1 MYLNNMKLSMNI
13 NQIPKGKVLQI
24 ETWREKGKLM
34 ENSSLDEFKKT
45 KPDSIMFYIDSE
57 GNFNFK

>member
-1 MYLNNMKLSMNI
+1 MSI